1 MSGWRAAIRK
11 APDPPLFIGA
21 DLEPFPFI
29 SGFGLLWRMTRLA
42 LLMPVELS
50 ALEIRNRKSIDVL
63 QVLGRPSSHRN
74 GLLRALQLESTRVAA
89 YWDPSIWNPL
99 RFIERSAQVG
109 VPLRRCAV
117 CSRYGYH
124 CMLFQS
130 PSISRCPWHDEELSE
145 NCNDCGTVC
154 RGAFDDECRL
164 GRCLCGVDPLDIRM
178 ATTEMWSF
186 PTDVADAWICD
197 YLQWAEGQRRRR
209 WLVVPTGVDWRAGM
223 ATLAPLP
230 ANDNPAIAHSV
241 SESDASQPEA
251 QVAEL
256 VGEGEDPPAR
266 SFWGWCLLSG
276 TRPLT
281 YAPLPGSLHSKLC
294 DATRSAVA
302 DLPEGCPTPF
312 DLVISNGLEERL
324 SVEDNVNRKPNCF
337 FAPHGLTAGSETWLN
352 LSAVDM
358 RSVVFCGQLVSVALI
373 ATDAAVEALHCS
385 PQAAE
390 SRAID
395 ELEGRRHLAGALEM
409 VLIQGYRQ
417 GLGMVVRRL
426 LGGRFKGAPPERL
439 TPVAEIVAGA
449 SRIESI
455 RLTWVPCES
464 LAERD
469 SHRGNQS
476 PKMQARRGSRARGR
490 SRSRSAVRK

>member
-42 LLMPVELS
+42 HLMPVELT

-63 QVLGRPSSHRN
+63 QVLGRSSSHRN
-74 GLLRALQLESTRVAA
+74 GLVRALQLESTRVAS
-89 YWDPSIWNPL
+89 YWDPLIWSPL
-99 RFIERSAQVG
+99 RMIDRSAQVG
-109 VPLRRCAV
+109 EPLRRCAV

-124 CMLFQS
+124 SMLFQS
-130 PSISRCPWHDEELSE
+130 PAISRCPWHDVELSE
-145 NCNDCGTVC
+145 NCNVCGAVS

-164 GRCLCGVDPLDIRM
+164 GRCPCGVDPLDIRM

-209 WLVVPTGVDWRAGM
+209 WLVAPTRVEWRAGM
-223 ATLAPLP
+223 AALAPFQ
-230 ANDNPAIAHSV
+230 ANGNPAIAGSV
-241 SESDASQPEA
+241 SGSDSPQLETR
-251 QVAEL
+251 VTEF

-281 YAPLPGSLHSKLC
+281 YAPLPGSLHSRLC

-324 SVEDNVNRKPNCF
+324 SVEDNVKRKPDCF
-337 FAPHGLTAGSETWLN
+337 FAPHGLTGGSETWLN

-358 RSVVFCGQLVSVALI
+358 RSVVFCGQLISVALI
-373 ATDAAVEALHCS
+373 ATEAAVEALHCS

-390 SRAID
+390 SRALD
-395 ELEGRRHLAGALEM
+395 ELEGRRHLASALEK

-426 LGGRFKGAPPERL
+426 LGGRIKGALPERL
-439 TPVAEIVAGA
+439 TPVAEIVAA
-449 SRIESI
+449 PSRIESI
-455 RLTWVPCES
+455 RLTWVPCEI

-469 SHRGNQS
+469 SQRGNQK
-476 PKMQARRGSRARGR
+476 PKMQARRDSRVRGR
-490 SRSRSAVRK
+490 SRSRSAVRR